1 MARNFGNRL
10 LLAIIYLLISVVA
23 PLTVWAQLPTTRGRI
38 PLEDNQPQTAPIYTV
53 PLGSAMEEYSYPFP
67 VSYLSFE
74 LEGEPVRMAYMDVRP
89 PANANGRTI
98 VLLHGKN
105 FYGSYWDATIRALT
119 QAGFRVVVP
128 DQIGFGK
135 SSKPDIRYSFDLL
148 AANTVR
154 LLDELNIRQAAIV
167 GHSMGG
173 MLAVRF
179 ARTFPERTT
188 HLILE
193 NPIGLED
200 YRIGIPPRKLETLY
214 QNELNQTPEAYRQFV
229 RRYFVQWK
237 PDYERFVEVRA
248 RIAVG
253 GEFPR
258 WARASALTYQMI
270 YQQPVRHEFA
280 LIKTPTLLI
289 IGQEDRTVVGGNYVN
304 EEIRHTLGN
313 YPQLGKQAARDIPGS
328 KLVELQRVGH
338 IPHLEATNEFHRVL
352 LEFLR

>member
-10 LLAIIYLLISVVA
+10 LLAIIYLLVSVVA

-38 PLEDNQPQTAPIYTV
+38 PLEDNQPHTAPIYTV

-67 VSYLSFE
+67 VSYLSFDIE
-74 LEGEPVRMAYMDVRP
+74 REPVRMAYMDVRP
-89 PANANGRTI
+89 TANANGRTV

-105 FYGSYWDATIRALT
+105 FYGSYWEQTIRALS
-119 QAGFRVVVP
+119 QAGYRVVVP

-148 AANTVR
+148 ASNTAR
-154 LLDELNIRQAAIV
+154 LLDELNIRQATIV

-188 HLILE
+188 QLILE

-200 YRIGIPPRKLETLY
+200 YRFAIPPQDFATLY
-214 QNELNQTPEAYRQFV
+214 QNEINQTPEAYRQFV
-229 RRYFVQWK
+229 RRYFVEWK
-237 PDYERFVEVRA
+237 TEYERFVEVRA
-248 RIAVG
+248 RIRLG

-258 WARASALTYQMI
+258 WARVSALTYQMI
-270 YQQPVRHEFA
+270 YQQPVRHEFN
-280 LIKTPTLLI
+280 LISTPTLLI
-289 IGQEDRTVVGGNYVN
+289 IGQEDRTVVGGNYVS
-304 EEIRHTLGN
+304 EKVRRTLGQ
-313 YPQLGKQAARDIPGS
+313 YPQLGQAAAGDIPNS
-328 KLVELQRVGH
+328 RLIELKRVGH
-338 IPHLEATNEFHRVL
+338 IPHLEATNEFNRVL